1 MNEKY
6 ASNVDDRVCIWFGV
20 MDLGNLGGISSVVET
35 LAAEFT
41 DRGHVV
47 GYITVN
53 PAVRAPG
60 VKGAVFHVNRFEK
73 HTSLHPHAY
82 LYPGPFGTKLAIK
95 RLLSRPWRFWRDRRF
110 QRFFERLPSGDCV
123 IFAEPGVSQ
132 LLFRTGYLTH
142 TGRRPVTIG
151 QAHSSLEGM
160 LNWGLDDAIRETIEL
175 VDHFVVLSDTDI
187 ADFETHFQHN
197 VIAIPNPC
205 AIVPTVNAQE
215 SDLNELVYLGRLSGE
230 KRVDVLCDAFDMVAR
245 DVPGWRLNLY
255 GDGVDRERLEHHVK
269 TLKSSA
275 QIRFH
280 GREDNPARAFS
291 GASLAILTS
300 SFEGLPMTLIEAA
313 RCGVPTVSTA
323 SSKAVADI
331 VAECGYLTPDSDS
344 DSIART
350 LRAAMEDPEGRKE
363 RAARCI
369 EVGARYS
376 PGRVVDS
383 WMDLIETSRR
393 SQLCGSP
400 WRKRFPHLRSRL

>member
-1 MNEKY
+1 MHAKKTGDFVKDKY
-6 ASNVDDRVCIWFGV
+6 AGDRVCIWFGV
-20 MDLGNLGGISSVVET
+20 LDLGNLGGISSVVET
-35 LAAEFT
+35 LAAEFAE
-41 DRGHVV
+41 RGHAV
-47 GYITVN
+47 GYITLNPVVRM
-53 PAVRAPG
+53 PAV
-60 VKGAVFHVNRFEK
+60 KGPVFHVNRFEK
-73 HTSLHPHAY
+73 HTSMHHHAD
-82 LYPGPFGTKLAIK
+82 LYPGPFGMKLAIK
-95 RLLSRPWRFWRDRRF
+95 RVLSRPWKFWRDRRF
-110 QRFFERLPSGDCV
+110 RRFFDRLPAGDCV
-123 IFAEPGVSQ
+123 IFAAPEVSQ
-132 LLFRTGYLTH
+132 LLFRTGYLARI
-142 TGRRPVTIG
+142 GRQPLMIG
-151 QAHSSLEGM
+151 QAHSSLEGI
-160 LNWGLDDAIRETIEL
+160 LNWNLDAAIRETIGV
-175 VDHFVVLSDTDI
+175 VDHFVVLSGADI
-187 ADFETHFQHN
+187 ADFETHFEHN

-205 AIVPTVNAQE
+205 AIVPTANVEE

-245 DVPGWRLNLY
+245 DVPGWCLNIY
-255 GDGVDRERLEHHVK
+255 GDGADRERLEHHAE
-269 TLKSSA
+269 TLKASS

-331 VAECGYLTPDSDS
+331 VAECGYLTPDNDR

-369 EVGARYS
+369 EVGERYS

-383 WMDLIETSRR
+383 WMGLIETARR
-393 SQLCGSP
+393 G
-400 WRKRFPHLRSRL
+400 